1 MFMSLNKKDQWWSI
15 RGFVL
20 SILSYFPQLF
30 AKETEATKLI
40 QYLRQS
46 ENIDSVEVQR
56 PLILILANCLAEQ
69 NVVS

>member
-1 MFMSLNKKDQWWSI
+1 M
-15 RGFVL
+15 L